1 MVRWFRFRAPV
12 SFGGSTRNDVRREGG
27 GINRPRFS
35 VAQFTPLLVLIVASS
50 LADFFLAPEVVQPL
64 SAFAQ
69 DFSLFWGAA
78 IGATFIRTLFLIA
91 IWLLFHAT
99 AVRWR
104 SRIGWT
110 SDTLMGV

>member
-1 MVRWFRFRAPV
+1 MKTSDAIRHWFIGVALIWFAP
-12 SFGGSTRNDVRREGG
+12 
-27 GINRPRFS
+27 P
-35 VAQFTPLLVLIVASS
+35 LVLVVASS

-69 DFSLFWGAA
+69 DFSFFWGAA
-78 IGATFIRTLFLIA
+78 IGSTFIRALFLTA

-110 SDTLMGV
+110 SDTLMDV

>member
-1 MVRWFRFRAPV
+1 VV
-12 SFGGSTRNDVRREGG
+12 L
-27 GINRPRFS
+27 IS
-35 VAQFTPLLVLIVASS
+35 VAPPAILVIASS
-50 LADFFLAPEVVQPL
+50 LTDFFFAPEAVQPL

-78 IGATFIRTLFLIA
+78 IGSTFIRMVLLTA

-99 AVRWR
+99 VVRWR

-110 SDTLMGV
+110 SDAGMDV